1 MQHYEYKVI
10 PAPDR
15 GEKTR
20 GAKTPSDRYAQALTS
35 VLNRMAREGWD
46 YVRAEMLPSEER
58 SGLTRRVTVYHN
70 MLVFRRPVEAAPDR
84 LAPQRQLTAE
94 AAEGKAPRLE
104 SPAAPPAPAPAPEVR
119 VGATPEPADET
130 PADTAPETAD
140 TKAP

>member
-70 MLVFRRPVEAAPDR
+70 ILVFRRPVEAAPDR

-104 SPAAPPAPAPAPEVR
+104 SPAAPPAPAQEVR
-119 VGATPEPADET
+119 VGATPEPANET
-130 PADTAPETAD
+130 PADTASETAD

>member
-15 GEKTR
+15 GEKAR
-20 GAKTPSDRYAQALTS
+20 GTKTPGDRFAQAMTS

-70 MLVFRRPVEAAPDR
+70 MLVFRRPVEAAADR
-84 LAPQRQLTAE
+84 PAPPRQLTAE
-94 AAEGKAPRLE
+94 AVEGKAPRLE
-104 SPAAPPAPAPAPEVR
+104 SPAAPPAPEAKAE
-119 VGATPEPADET
+119 AAPEPAEET
-130 PADTAPETAD
+130 PAETGTETAE
-140 TKAP
+140 TKAT

>member
-15 GEKTR
+15 GEKAR
-20 GAKTPSDRYAQALTS
+20 GAKTPGDRFAQAMTS

-70 MLVFRRPVEAAPDR
+70 MLVFRRPVEAAADR
-84 LAPQRQLTAE
+84 PAPPRQLTAE
-94 AAEGKAPRLE
+94 AVEGKAPRLE
-104 SPAAPPAPAPAPEVR
+104 IPAAPPPGPIPGRREQRRRSLGSGCARAKRPAR
-119 VGATPEPADET
+119 GCR
-130 PADTAPETAD
+130 
-140 TKAP
+140 

>member
-15 GEKTR
+15 GEKAR
-20 GAKTPSDRYAQALTS
+20 GAKTPGDRYAQALTS

-70 MLVFRRPVEAAPDR
+70 ILVFRRPVEAAPDR
-84 LAPQRQLTAE
+84 LAPQRQLTAG

-104 SPAAPPAPAPAPEVR
+104 SPATPPAPAPEVR
-119 VGATPEPADET
+119 VGATPDPAGET
-130 PADTAPETAD
+130 PANTVPETAD

>member
-10 PAPDR
+10 SAPDR

-20 GAKTPSDRYAQALTS
+20 GAKTPGDRFAQAMTS

-70 MLVFRRPVEAAPDR
+70 ILVFRRPVEAAPDR
-84 LAPQRQLTAE
+84 LGPPRQLTAE

-104 SPAAPPAPAPAPEVR
+104 SPTAPPAPAPEVR
-119 VGATPEPADET
+119 VGATPAPADET
-130 PADTAPETAD
+130 PADRAPETAD
-140 TKAP
+140 GKAP